1 MMSKRISLILDEVR
15 YDIQEAINL
24 NKEEADLLNKLSR
37 TNDQEERESLI
48 YRIDTINADTFD
60 FIDKIDSYVA
70 DLEEAL
76 GGDNDEN

>member
-1 MMSKRISLILDEVR
+1 MSKRISLMFDEIR
-15 YDIQEAINL
+15 YDIQEVINL

-37 TNDQEERESLI
+37 TDDQEERESLI

-60 FIDKIDSYVA
+60 FVNKIDGYVA

-76 GGDNDEN
+76 GGDDDEE

>member
-1 MMSKRISLILDEVR
+1 MSKRISLMFDEIR
-15 YDIQEAINL
+15 YDIQEVVNL

-37 TNDQEERESLI
+37 TDDQEERESLI

-60 FIDKIDSYVA
+60 FINKIDSYIS

-76 GGDNDEN
+76 GGDDDEE

>member
-1 MMSKRISLILDEVR
+1 MSKRINLMFDEIR
-15 YDIQEAINL
+15 YDIQEIINL
-24 NKEEADLLNKLSR
+24 NKGEADLLSKLSR
-37 TNDQEERESLI
+37 TDDQAERESLI

-76 GGDNDEN
+76 GGDDDEE

>member
-1 MMSKRISLILDEVR
+1 MSKRISLMFDEIR
-15 YDIQEAINL
+15 YDIQEVVNL

-37 TNDQEERESLI
+37 TDDQEERESLI

-60 FIDKIDSYVA
+60 FINKIDGYVA

-76 GGDNDEN
+76 GGDDDEE

>member
-1 MMSKRISLILDEVR
+1 MSKRISLILDEIR
-15 YDIQEAINL
+15 YDIQEVINL

-48 YRIDTINADTFD
+48 YRIETINADTFD
-60 FIDKIDSYVA
+60 FIDKVDSYIV

-76 GGDNDEN
+76 GGDDDEE

>member
-1 MMSKRISLILDEVR
+1 MSKRISLMLDEIR
-15 YDIQEAINL
+15 YDIQEVINI
-24 NKEEADLLNKLSR
+24 NKEEADLLCKLSR
-37 TNDQEERESLI
+37 TDDQAERESLI

-76 GGDNDEN
+76 GGDDDEE

>member
-1 MMSKRISLILDEVR
+1 MSKRINLIFDEIR
-15 YDIQEAINL
+15 YDIQEVINL

-37 TNDQEERESLI
+37 TDDQEERESLI

-60 FIDKIDSYVA
+60 YLDKIDSYVA

-76 GGDNDEN
+76 GGDDDEA

>member
-1 MMSKRISLILDEVR
+1 MSKRISSMLDEIQ
-15 YDIQEAINL
+15 YDIQEVINK

-37 TNDQEERESLI
+37 ADDQEERESLI

-60 FIDKIDSYVA
+60 FIDEIDGYVA
-70 DLEEAL
+70 DLVEAL

>member
-1 MMSKRISLILDEVR
+1 MSKRISLMFDEIR
-15 YDIQEAINL
+15 YDIQEVINL

-37 TNDQEERESLI
+37 TDDQGERESLI

-60 FIDKIDSYVA
+60 FVNKIDSYVA

-76 GGDNDEN
+76 GGDDDEE

>member
-1 MMSKRISLILDEVR
+1 MSKRISLMFDEIR
-15 YDIQEAINL
+15 YDIQEVINL

-37 TNDQEERESLI
+37 TDDQEERESLI

-60 FIDKIDSYVA
+60 FINKIDGYIA

-76 GGDNDEN
+76 GGDDDEE

>member
-1 MMSKRISLILDEVR
+1 MSKRISLMFDEIR
-15 YDIQEAINL
+15 YDIQEVINL

-37 TNDQEERESLI
+37 TDDQEERESLI

-60 FIDKIDSYVA
+60 FINKIDGYVA

-76 GGDNDEN
+76 GGDDDEE

>member
-15 YDIQEAINL
+15 YDIQEVINL

-37 TNDQEERESLI
+37 TDDQEERESLI

-60 FIDKIDSYVA
+60 FLDKIDSYIV

-76 GGDNDEN
+76 GGDNND

>member
-1 MMSKRISLILDEVR
+1 MSKRINLIFDEIR
-15 YDIQEAINL
+15 YDIQEVINL

-37 TNDQEERESLI
+37 TDDQEERESLI

-60 FIDKIDSYVA
+60 FVNKIDGYVA

-76 GGDNDEN
+76 GGDDDEE

>member
-1 MMSKRISLILDEVR
+1 MSKRINLIFDEIR
-15 YDIQEAINL
+15 YDIQEVINL

-37 TNDQEERESLI
+37 TDDQEERESLI

-60 FIDKIDSYVA
+60 FIDKIDGYVA

-76 GGDNDEN
+76 GGDDDEE

>member
-1 MMSKRISLILDEVR
+1 MSKRISLILDEVR
-15 YDIQEAINL
+15 YDIQEVINL
-24 NKEEADLLNKLSR
+24 NKEEADLINKLSR
-37 TNDQEERESLI
+37 TDDQEERESLI

-76 GGDNDEN
+76 GGDDDEE

>member
-1 MMSKRISLILDEVR
+1 MSKRISLMFDEIR
-15 YDIQEAINL
+15 YDIQEVINL

-37 TNDQEERESLI
+37 TDDQEERESLI

-60 FIDKIDSYVA
+60 FINKIDSYVA

-76 GGDNDEN
+76 GGGDDEE

>member
-1 MMSKRISLILDEVR
+1 MSKRISLILDEIR
-15 YDIQEAINL
+15 YDVQEVINT
-24 NKEEADLLNKLSR
+24 NKEEADLLSKLSR
-37 TNDQEERESLI
+37 TDDQAERESLI

>member
-1 MMSKRISLILDEVR
+1 MSKRINLIFDEIR
-15 YDIQEAINL
+15 YDIQEVINL

-37 TNDQEERESLI
+37 TDDQEERESLI

-60 FIDKIDSYVA
+60 FINKIDGYVA

-76 GGDNDEN
+76 GGDDDEE

>member
-1 MMSKRISLILDEVR
+1 MSKRISLMFDEIR
-15 YDIQEAINL
+15 YDIQEVINL

-37 TNDQEERESLI
+37 TDDQEERESLI

-60 FIDKIDSYVA
+60 FLDKIDSYVA

-76 GGDNDEN
+76 GGDDDEE